1 MSVPRRARRVGEWI
15 LGCALIAV
23 GVVGLVLPGIQGIL
37 LIVAGLAVL
46 SRQSPLAKRLYDA
59 VRARAAAVGER
70 LRRR

>member
-46 SRQSPLAKRLYDA
+46 SRQSEIDQ
-59 VRARAAAVGER
+59 
-70 LRRR
+70 

>member
-1 MSVPRRARRVGEWI
+1 MSVPRRGRRVGEWI

>member
-1 MSVPRRARRVGEWI
+1 MSVARRARRVGEWI

-23 GVVGLVLPGIQGIL
+23 GLVGLVLPGIQGIL

-46 SRQSPLAKRLYDA
+46 SRHSPLAKRLYDG
-59 VRARAAAVGER
+59 VRARTAAVASR